1 MCATS
6 YGGCVCG
13 QALVGVPPPPGAAF
27 LTNLV
32 HESYLVGKRRLCRI
46 GHHVANK
53 IYQVGKLKDMA
64 DSFTGEMKE
73 IEFDLI
79 EGLRA
84 EREAQGLSR
93 EELSIKLGASENL
106 ISKLES
112 HKRGLEAALIV
123 KLAEVY
129 GLTEGTLLRRA
140 KDHAKKLRALRQPS
154 NNVKL

>member
-13 QALVGVPPPPGAAF
+13 QALVGVPPPARAAS
-27 LTNLV
+27 LTKLV
-32 HESYLVGKRRLCRI
+32 HKVYRLGRRTLCRM
-46 GHHVANK
+46 GRGFANGN
-53 IYQVGKLKDMA
+53 YQVGKLKDMS
-64 DSFTGEMKE
+64 DSFTSKLKE

-79 EGLRA
+79 EGLRV
-84 EREAQGLSR
+84 EREAQGLTR
-93 EELSIKLGASENL
+93 EELSRKIGASENL

-129 GLTEGTLLRRA
+129 ELTEGTLLRRA
-140 KDHAKKLRALRQPS
+140 KTHAKKLRALRPS
-154 NNVKL
+154 SKDVKL